1 MSNEW
6 NDQGTGGHQGPGPQ
20 FDPGQAGPQDQY
32 GQQYPAGQRN
42 PNNQP
47 SYDQQQANHLW
58 PQNQQL
64 GNGGSGP
71 QPHPGQQSYPGQQPY
86 PGQQAYAGQQV
97 WSQNQPQAAAPASR
111 SSVLGVVGLVV
122 VVLATGA
129 LIAAAWSF
137 GAGLADFFL
146 DLAGTGFPRDP
157 DALVNDP
164 RTIAYAEGAAGTIVA
179 AVLSCVVGLVGWIIS
194 IVATATR
201 RGRVF
206 GIIGIVLGVLSLP
219 LAYAT
224 VSLVLSPVLNQLG
237 G

>member
-32 GQQYPAGQRN
+32 GQQDPSGQQN

-47 SYDQQQANHLW
+47 SNDQQQVNQQW
-58 PQNQQL
+58 PQNQQV
-64 GNGGSGP
+64 GNGGS
-71 QPHPGQQSYPGQQPY
+71 GQQPY
-86 PGQQAYAGQQV
+86 PGQQAYPGQQSYAGQPV

-111 SSVLGVVGLVV
+111 SSVLGIVGLVV
-122 VVLATGA
+122 VVLSTGT
-129 LIAAAWSF
+129 LLAAAWSF
-137 GAGLADFFL
+137 GSGLADFFL

-164 RTIAYAEGAAGTIVA
+164 RTISYAEGAAGTLMA
-179 AVLSCVVGLVGWIIS
+179 AVLSCVVGLIGWIIS

-224 VSLVLSPVLNQLG
+224 ASLVLSPVLNQLG